1 MIKPILDKSEAV
13 FFRNELIFAVDA
25 KVISL
30 DNVLVNLF
38 MLMRNNG
45 SRIGLKLRKNSF
57 HTIDTLKD
65 YFGFL

>member
-38 MLMRNNG
+38 MLMLNNV
-45 SRIGLKLRKNSF
+45 SRIG
-57 HTIDTLKD
+57 
-65 YFGFL
+65 